1 MADTWGLLSV
11 SCRKCDPR
19 SLVLRLEGDLDIYN
33 TRELS
38 NHLEQAETGV
48 EEIVIDLSG
57 LNFIDCAG
65 LHQLME
71 AAQRSKSRGGRLKL
85 VKGPHKVHRV
95 FALTGLDSAFDFV
108 PAPPG

>member
-1 MADTWGLLSV
+1 MCLGAGETDG
-11 SCRKCDPR
+11 R
-19 SLVLRLEGDLDIYN
+19 STCGRHFARRGSWIAPETAN
-33 TRELS
+33 
-38 NHLEQAETGV
+38 LEQAETGV

-85 VKGPHKVHRV
+85 VKGPHQVHRV